1 MLFQKKK
8 DPELEKLIAVM
19 QMDMSNNYK
28 DAAQA
33 DFRKVKE
40 CFAGKES
47 RLPEKQRKMYADLI
61 REYEKSLEGYTH
73 KDQPVHFT
81 AKI

>member
-1 MLFQKKK
+1 MLFRKKK

-28 DAAQA
+28 DAAQD

-40 CFAGKES
+40 CFARKEKE
-47 RLPEKQRKMYADLI
+47 LPDKQRAMYAAMI
-61 REYEKSLEGYTH
+61 QEYEKSLVGYTH
-73 KDQPVHFT
+73 KDQPVQFT